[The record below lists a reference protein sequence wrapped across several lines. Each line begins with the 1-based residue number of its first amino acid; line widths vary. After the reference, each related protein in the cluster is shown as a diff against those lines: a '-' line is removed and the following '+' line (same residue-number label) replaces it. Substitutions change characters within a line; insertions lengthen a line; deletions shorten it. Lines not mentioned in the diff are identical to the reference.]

1 MNFTEIEPGL
11 KLAYRIDDN
20 TDPWRP
26 ADSVLMIHGLAES
39 GESWR
44 AWVPHLSRH
53 YRLLRPDLRGYGQST
68 PMPGEYQWSI
78 DRLVADLITLLD
90 REGLARVH
98 VVGAKIGGTIG
109 LRLAALHPDRVISL
123 SAIGTPASLTS
134 FDERAPTWR
143 KQIREHGVRP
153 WAEATMNG
161 RLGSAM
167 PPEAVQWWI
176 DLMAKTAPSTMEG
189 FLRMVPTVDVTD
201 CLGDICA
208 PTLVVTTT
216 GSMLGSTSE
225 VEAWQRRIKESR
237 LEVLPGDSYHVAA
250 SDPDACADMVAVF
263 LDAHASRTASK

>member
-1 MNFTEIEPGL
+1 MKFADIDPGL
-11 KLAYRIDDN
+11 KLAYRVDDF
-20 TDPWRP
+20 TDPWKP
-26 ADSVLMIHGLAES
+26 ADTVLMLHGLAES

-53 YRLLRPDLRGYGQST
+53 HRLLRPDLRGYGDST
-68 PMPGEYQWSI
+68 PMRADYRYRLDG
-78 DRLVADLITLLD
+78 LVADLIALLD
-90 REGLARVH
+90 HEKLARVH

-109 LRLAALHPDRVISL
+109 LRLAALHPERVISL

-134 FDERAPTWR
+134 FSERAPTWR

-161 RLGSAM
+161 RLGSGL
-167 PPEAVQWWI
+167 PQEAVNWWI
-176 DLMAKTAPSTMEG
+176 DLMARTAPSTMEG
-189 FLRMVPTVDVTD
+189 FLQMVPTVDVTD
-201 CLGDICA
+201 CLEQITA

-225 VEAWQRRIKESR
+225 VEAWQRRIGNSQ

-250 SDPDACADMVAVF
+250 SDPDLCAEMVAAF
-263 LDAHASRTASK
+263 LKRHASV

>member
-1 MNFTEIEPGL
+1 MKFADIEPGL
-11 KLAYRIDDN
+11 TLAYQVDDH
-20 TDPWRP
+20 TDPWKP
-26 ADSVLMIHGLAES
+26 ADTVLMIHGLAES

-68 PMPGEYQWSI
+68 RMPGEYDWSI
-78 DRLVADLITLLD
+78 DRLVTDLIALLD
-90 REGLARVH
+90 LEKLDRVH

-109 LRLAALHPDRVISL
+109 LRLAALHPGRVKSL
-123 SAIGTPASLTS
+123 AVVGTPASLTS
-134 FDERAPTWR
+134 FNERAPTWR

-153 WAEATMNG
+153 WADATMNG

-176 DLMAKTAPSTMEG
+176 DLMTKTAPSTMEG
-189 FLRMVPTVDVTD
+189 FLRMVPTVDVTA
-201 CLGDICA
+201 CLDDIRA

-225 VEAWQRRIKESR
+225 VEAWQRKIKHSR

-250 SDPDACADMVAVF
+250 SDPDACAEMVAAF
-263 LDAHASRTASK
+263 LAKHAAN

>member
-1 MNFTEIEPGL
+1 MKLADIEPGL
-11 KLAYRIDDN
+11 TLAYRVDDF
-20 TDPWRP
+20 TDPWKP
-26 ADSVLMIHGLAES
+26 ADTVLMIHGLAES

-53 YRLLRPDLRGYGQST
+53 FRLLRPDLRGYGQST
-68 PMPGEYQWSI
+68 PMPADYRWQF
-78 DRLVADLITLLD
+78 DRLVADLIALLD
-90 REGLARVH
+90 REKLACVH

-134 FDERAPTWR
+134 FSERAPTWR

-161 RLGSAM
+161 RLGSGL
-167 PPEAVQWWI
+167 PQEAVNWWI

-189 FLRMVPTVDVTD
+189 FLQMVPTVDVTG
-201 CLGDICA
+201 CLDRIRA

-225 VEAWQRRIKESR
+225 VEAWQRKIAGSQ

-250 SDPDACADMVAVF
+250 SDPDACADMVAAF
-263 LDAHASRTASK
+263 LKKHAAA

>member
-1 MNFTEIEPGL
+1 MKFADIEPGL
-11 KLAYRIDDN
+11 TLACRLDDF
-20 TDPWRP
+20 TDPWKP
-26 ADSVLMIHGLAES
+26 ADTVLMIHGLAES

-44 AWVPHLSRH
+44 AFVPHLSRH
-53 YRLLRPDLRGYGQST
+53 YRLLCPDLRGYGQST
-68 PMPGEYQWSI
+68 PMPADYRWQL
-78 DRLVADLITLLD
+78 DRLVADLIALLD
-90 REGLARVH
+90 HEKLARVH

-134 FDERAPTWR
+134 FSERAPTWR

-153 WAEATMNG
+153 WAEATMTG
-161 RLGSAM
+161 RLGSGL

-189 FLRMVPTVDVTD
+189 FLQMVPTVDVTG
-201 CLGDICA
+201 CLDAIRA

-225 VEAWQRRIKESR
+225 VEDWQRKIRGSR

-250 SDPDACADMVAVF
+250 SDPDACATLVAAF
-263 LDAHASRTASK
+263 LAKHAAT

>member
-1 MNFTEIEPGL
+1 M
-11 KLAYRIDDN
+11 
-20 TDPWRP
+20 P
-26 ADSVLMIHGLAES
+26 AD
-39 GESWR
+39 
-44 AWVPHLSRH
+44 
-53 YRLLRPDLRGYGQST
+53 YRWQF
-68 PMPGEYQWSI
+68 
-78 DRLVADLITLLD
+78 DRLVADLIALLD
-90 REGLARVH
+90 REKLACVH

-134 FDERAPTWR
+134 FSERAPTWR

-161 RLGSAM
+161 RLGSGL
-167 PPEAVQWWI
+167 PQEAVNWWI

-189 FLRMVPTVDVTD
+189 FLQMVPTVDVTG
-201 CLGDICA
+201 CLDRIRA

-225 VEAWQRRIKESR
+225 VEAWQRKIAGSQ

-250 SDPDACADMVAVF
+250 SDPDACADMVAAF
-263 LDAHASRTASK
+263 LKKHAAA

>member
-1 MNFTEIEPGL
+1 MKFAAIEPGL
-11 KLAYRIDDN
+11 TLAYRVDDF
-20 TDPWRP
+20 TDPWKP
-26 ADSVLMIHGLAES
+26 ADTVLMIHGLAES

-53 YRLLRPDLRGYGQST
+53 FRLLRPDLRGYGQST
-68 PMPGEYQWSI
+68 PMPADYRWQL
-78 DRLVADLITLLD
+78 DRLVADLIALLD
-90 REGLARVH
+90 HEKLARVH
-98 VVGAKIGGTIG
+98 VVGAKIGGTVG

-134 FDERAPTWR
+134 FSERAPTWR

-161 RLGSAM
+161 RLGSGL
-167 PPEAVQWWI
+167 PQEAVTWWI

-189 FLRMVPTVDVTD
+189 FLQMVPTVDVTD
-201 CLGDICA
+201 CLDQIRA
-208 PTLVVTTT
+208 PTMVVTTT

-225 VEAWQRRIKESR
+225 VEAWQRRIAGSQ

-250 SDPDACADMVAVF
+250 SDPDICADLVAAF
-263 LDAHASRTASK
+263 LVKHAAT